1 MDALSKEFSRNN
13 LTAAI
18 DAETNGASKIKK
30 AYNLVQV
37 MIGTKLDVQPHH
49 SETPSEY
56 LLRIG
61 EVAPSLLHALEPL
74 VRLFELAEYS
84 PYPIETGQVKDARD
98 KLLELREELESVKTA
113 EAHKP

>member
-1 MDALSKEFSRNN
+1 M
-13 LTAAI
+13 TAAI

-37 MIGTKLDVQPHH
+37 MIGSKLDVQPRH

-61 EVAPSLLHALEPL
+61 EVAPSLLDALEPL
-74 VRLFELAEYS
+74 ARLFELAEYS